1 MENAVIGESYEMKSI
16 FLKKERAL
24 EITSSLESMNATVHF
39 NNQTT
44 LNAAKIHNVFS
55 QSSLTSEFVSQFF
68 LAKKLPEN
76 FFGSRHITP
85 QALRLLHCAVFPD
98 ENIS

>member
-1 MENAVIGESYEMKSI
+1 MENTVIGESYEMKSM
-16 FLKKERAL
+16 FLKKECAL
-24 EITSSLESMNATVHF
+24 EITFSLESMDAAVHF

-55 QSSLTSEFVSQFF
+55 QRSLTPEFVSQFF

-76 FFGSRHITP
+76 FFSSRHIAP
-85 QALRLLHCAVFPD
+85 QTLRLLHGAVFPN